1 MNSLIEA
8 VAAEPS
14 PTVIPLKGL
23 RGSIARNM
31 TLGWQAPRVAQAIHV
46 DMSNAIVAQEIL
58 QRQAGE
64 AVRVTLTVL
73 VMSAVARVL
82 KDHPEL
88 NACLKEEG
96 IVRMPCVHLGLAV
109 ALPGGGL
116 AVPIIKN
123 ADQLPLITLAQ
134 VSRDL
139 ATGAKEGK
147 LTPRAYQGG
156 SFTLTNLGMTG
167 IDWFTPILNPPQVGI
182 MGMSR
187 MADQA
192 VVRGSCVVIAP
203 MLTLTLVVDH
213 RAVDGYPA
221 AMFLADVKRRLES
234 SETL

>member
-1 MNSLIEA
+1 MSLTEQL
-8 VAAEPS
+8 VAEPS

-31 TLGWQAPRVAQAIHV
+31 TLGWQAPRVAQAISV
-46 DMSNAIVAQEIL
+46 DMSNAIAMQEKL
-58 QRQAGE
+58 QVQAGE
-64 AVRVTLTVL
+64 SVRVTLTVL
-73 VMSAVARVL
+73 VLAAVARAL

-116 AVPIIKN
+116 AVPVIQN
-123 ADQLPLITLAQ
+123 ADQLPPITLAQ
-134 VSRDL
+134 VSREL
-139 ATGAKEGK
+139 AAGSKEGK

-156 SFTLTNLGMTG
+156 SFTVTNLGMTA

-182 MGMSR
+182 IGMSR

-192 VVRGSCVVIAP
+192 IVRDGCIVAAP
-203 MLTLTLVVDH
+203 MLTLTLVFDH

-234 SETL
+234 CEAL

>member
-1 MNSLIEA
+1 VTSLTES
-8 VAAEPS
+8 VTAEPS

-46 DMSNAIVAQEIL
+46 DMSSAIVAQEKL
-58 QRQAGE
+58 QPQAGE

-73 VMSAVARVL
+73 VMSAVARAL

-96 IVRMPCVHLGLAV
+96 IVRMPSVNLGLAV

-116 AVPIIKN
+116 AVPVIQN
-123 ADQLPLITLAQ
+123 ADQLSPITLAQ
-134 VSRDL
+134 VSREL
-139 ATGAKEGK
+139 AAGSKAGK

-156 SFTLTNLGMTG
+156 SFTVTNLGMTG

-182 MGMSR
+182 IGMSR

-192 VVRGSCVVIAP
+192 IVREGRIVVAP
-203 MLTLTLVVDH
+203 MLTLTLVFDH

-234 SETL
+234 SEAL